1 MSFHGSL
8 SFWAQ
13 FRFFFSS
20 SVLHNQKK
28 YNNLVTQQ
36 CRPVF
41 IINIRSS
48 VYSIVFYYAISAS
61 ISSTIF
67 VSLFFFPPL
76 KLFHSLHLS
85 VSVPHFLNPG
95 EVFDY
100 LVAHGRMKEKEARA
114 KFRQVR
120 VCVCSIYTVYV
131 RVYLIWKICF
141 VLLVYLW
148 KIHN

>member
-67 VSLFFFPPL
+67 VSLFFFSPL
-76 KLFHSLHLS
+76 KLSLSPSFCVRSSLPQSRRGFRLPCCSWKDERKGGSCQIQTGTCVCLLHL
-85 VSVPHFLNPG
+85 
-95 EVFDY
+95 Y
-100 LVAHGRMKEKEARA
+100 
-114 KFRQVR
+114 
-120 VCVCSIYTVYV
+120 CVCSCVSDMKNMFC
-131 RVYLIWKICF
+131 LIG
-141 VLLVYLW
+141 VSVEDP
-148 KIHN
+148 